1 MKAEIVSKY
10 YIRPRAKAADSTKL
24 SLSKLSLSLDAE
36 KQNFRDA
43 E

>member
-10 YIRPRAKAADSTKL
+10 YIRPWAKAADST
-24 SLSKLSLSLDAE
+24 KLSLSLDAE